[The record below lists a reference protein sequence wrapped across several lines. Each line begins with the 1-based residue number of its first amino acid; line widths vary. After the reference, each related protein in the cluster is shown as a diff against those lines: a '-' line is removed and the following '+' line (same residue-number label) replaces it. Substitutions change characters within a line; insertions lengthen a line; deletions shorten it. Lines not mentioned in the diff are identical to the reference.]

1 MKTSVIPS
9 KLNFDS
15 VEQIDFVM
23 RQLMAQGN
31 DMIAVTGR
39 RKLVGYLVQPFE
51 NALGDA
57 GRPAFDAS

>member
-1 MKTSVIPS
+1 
-9 KLNFDS
+9 
-15 VEQIDFVM
+15 M

-57 GRPAFDAS
+57 GRPALDAF